1 MQCNMNNTDR
11 ALRSALGLVLIAVAI
26 WLPAMAG
33 YPLMAL
39 LTGAFGAANVFSGIF
54 GFCFAYRLAG
64 ISSRKKLD
72 DPSVVENS
80 ADSELAGSPRA
91 PISQVRLSVLL
102 ACAGLVV
109 IAVFAWGVQ
118 NGVNSYRDQLEAE
131 AYLASIER
139 MDSPL
144 IAMFRGSSNVGL
156 ELDERGAWS
165 LAPDADEVDRAFM
178 ELLADQELHVGAAG
192 VVRGNGKT
200 YAWCVAEMEGE
211 DVKLFFRPGRIAAP
225 TGFVS
230 FRVPLVVAG
239 IVVLWV
245 MVWSGI
251 WIGGLLKRSYE
262 LNKRLSDQTLELAHA
277 RDTAESAAQAKSLFL
292 AKMSHEIRTPMTG
305 VLGLSELL
313 LEQRLSDSVRGQVQ
327 QIRGSAHSLV
337 AIINEILDFSRLEA
351 GQVQLQPEPADLRS
365 VIETSLV
372 GVRFLAEAEDLLL
385 KLEISPGLPQWV
397 DVDATKLGQVI
408 QNLAGNAVKFTE
420 RGTVRITAE
429 ELPRRGDERSLL
441 LRVSDSGRGIPADEQ
456 ALIFSDYV
464 QSDPGSAEGLGL
476 GLPIVSQI
484 VKAMGGKVE
493 VESEVGVGSTFSVL
507 LPIRVAAAPT
517 PAPEPQAAEADVQ
530 GLSVLVAEDN
540 DLNRNLIVRI
550 LQRLKLEPVVACD
563 GDEAVEAFRS
573 GRFDL
578 ILMDYRM
585 PKLNGVDATVKIRE
599 LEAAGHVDRAAYI
612 VALTGN
618 ASQSDWEACAEAGM
632 DQMVAKPFAL
642 EQLRAVVQKVGAA
655 RGIQAPRDR

>member
-11 ALRSALGLVLIAVAI
+11 ALRSVLGLVLIAVAI
-26 WLPAMAG
+26 WLPAMG
-33 YPLMAL
+33 DYPLMAL

-64 ISSRKKLD
+64 ISSRRKLD
-72 DPSVVENS
+72 NPSVVEDG
-80 ADSELAGSPRA
+80 ADSELVGSPRA
-91 PISQVRLSVLL
+91 PISQLRLSVLL

-118 NGVNSYRDQLEAE
+118 NGVNSYRDQLEAQ

-144 IAMFRGSSNVGL
+144 IAMFRGSSNFGL
-156 ELDERGAWS
+156 ELDERGTWS

-178 ELLADQELHVGAAG
+178 ELISDQELHVGAAG
-192 VVRGNGKT
+192 IVRGNGKT

-211 DVKLFFRPGRIAAP
+211 DVKLFFRSGRIAAP

-239 IVVLWV
+239 VVVLWV

-277 RDTAESAAQAKSLFL
+277 RDTAEAAAQAKSLFL

-337 AIINEILDFSRLEA
+337 TIINEILDFSRLEA
-351 GQVQLQPEPADLRS
+351 GQVQLRSEPADLRS

-372 GVRFLAEAEDLLL
+372 SVRFQAEAEDLLL
-385 KLEISPGLPQWV
+385 KLEISPGLPKWV
-397 DVDATKLGQVI
+397 DIDATKLGQVI

-420 RGTVRITAE
+420 RGTIRITAE

-441 LRVSDSGRGIPADEQ
+441 LRVTDSGRGIPADEQ
-456 ALIFSDYV
+456 ALIFSEYV

-476 GLPIVSQI
+476 GLPIASQI
-484 VKAMGGKVE
+484 VNAMGGKIE

-507 LPIRVAAAPT
+507 LPLRVAAAPT
-517 PAPEPQAAEADVQ
+517 PALEPQAAEADVQ

-540 DLNRNLIVRI
+540 DLNRSLIVRI
-550 LQRLKLEPVVACD
+550 LQRLQLEPVVACD

-585 PKLNGVDATVKIRE
+585 PKRNGVDATVKIRE
-599 LEAAGHVDRAAYI
+599 LEAAAPVDRAAYI

-618 ASQSDWEACAEAGM
+618 ASQSDWDTCAAAGM
-632 DQMVAKPFAL
+632 DQMVAKPFSL